1 VLTLPLP
8 ASVVVEPRPAPRSEQ
23 QNGTRRV
30 VVVDDNRD
38 AAESLADLVRM
49 LGHGADVAY
58 DGPTAIE
65 KVRAD
70 PPDVVLCDIGLPGM
84 SGYEVAQVLRASHA
98 KGTKLIAVSGYAQPE
113 DVKRAIEA
121 GFDDHVAKPC
131 DPDQIRRLLS

>member
-1 VLTLPLP
+1 MKPFFSMLAGNRSIVIGRPRMCVNGATGSAFVLTLPLP

-23 QNGTRRV
+23 QNGARRV

-49 LGHGADVAY
+49 LGHGADLAY

-70 PPDVVLCDIGLPGM
+70 
-84 SGYEVAQVLRASHA
+84 
-98 KGTKLIAVSGYAQPE
+98 
-113 DVKRAIEA
+113 
-121 GFDDHVAKPC
+121 
-131 DPDQIRRLLS
+131 RRTSP